1 MGKLKEEEEEE
12 EEEGGGGGGGGGG
25 GEGEVEGEGA
35 GRRGGMARDRIP
47 EDGMRSDG
55 ETSDR
60 ADEESFSPQ
69 VRPHIADKTVVK
81 KMPKPDNVRVRV
93 SATFEVYF
101 TFCEKKTDDIIFVMK
116 GSN

>member
-1 MGKLKEEEEEE
+1 MGKLKEEEEEEE
-12 EEEGGGGGGGGGG
+12 EEEGGGGGGGGG
-25 GEGEVEGEGA
+25 EGEVEGEGV

-69 VRPHIADKTVVK
+69 VRTHIGCWNLATLKALFTMVVK
-81 KMPKPDNVRVRV
+81 RSQKPIMSECVYI
-93 SATFEVYF
+93 SAAFELYY
-101 TFCEKKTDDIIFVMK
+101 TFCEKNFL
-116 GSN
+116 